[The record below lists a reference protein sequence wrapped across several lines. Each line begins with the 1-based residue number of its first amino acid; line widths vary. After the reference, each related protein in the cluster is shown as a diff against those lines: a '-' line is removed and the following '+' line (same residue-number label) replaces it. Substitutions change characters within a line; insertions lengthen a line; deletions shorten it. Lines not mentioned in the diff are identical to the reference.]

1 MNSIPQHQIEEVALP
16 KAAIAMED
24 RELVVKCMQNDR
36 LAQFTLYKKFYGKMI
51 SVCNRYT
58 NNRDEALEILN
69 AAFLKV
75 FQNLNQYQEQGS
87 FEGWIRRIV
96 VYTAIDQVRSR
107 VKYKEYMVM
116 EEFDA
121 NVPASVVQELYTKDL
136 LNMLNELPENMR
148 MVFNLFAIEG
158 YKYHEIHSM
167 LNISEGTCKWYVS
180 EARKILKT
188 RITQYHKLS

>member
-1 MNSIPQHQIEEVALP
+1 
-16 KAAIAMED
+16 
-24 RELVVKCMQNDR
+24 
-36 LAQFTLYKKFYGKMI
+36 
-51 SVCNRYT
+51 
-58 NNRDEALEILN
+58 
-69 AAFLKV
+69 
-75 FQNLNQYQEQGS
+75 
-87 FEGWIRRIV
+87 
-96 VYTAIDQVRSR
+96 VRSR